1 MLDEDICIKMLT
13 FELTYSS
20 GVISIKFDKK
30 LASSLTVS
38 DFIVKIDEVELDSS
52 EFILLPSQ
60 DNKNYNIQLNN
71 YESIRKIEIILAESI
86 SGENNSHLDRF
97 YDYLDIGNS
106 DGDSDIDVDTS
117 EDSKSDD
124 ESQSDYLSQDSNA
137 ELLNSRGSTTSK
149 SAVSGAVLFG
159 ITVPS
164 GIWSFI
170 NTLQLMSLIP
180 MLNID
185 IPILLF
191 GLLSGLRGYSPI
203 PNLISYMM
211 DTEGPKPYNKAV
223 LMGYDSS
230 QFLLNCGDML
240 TTIFIT
246 IILFPVFF
254 LVKKLIPTKFSNTW
268 IYGFFLS
275 CLLDYK
281 WNVFTRFFVESYIEI
296 AIAAIMQIWV
306 AGDSSIYESSNL
318 IANLVLSLPI
328 LVISI

>member
-1 MLDEDICIKMLT
+1 
-13 FELTYSS
+13 
-20 GVISIKFDKK
+20 
-30 LASSLTVS
+30 
-38 DFIVKIDEVELDSS
+38 
-52 EFILLPSQ
+52 
-60 DNKNYNIQLNN
+60 
-71 YESIRKIEIILAESI
+71 
-86 SGENNSHLDRF
+86 
-97 YDYLDIGNS
+97 
-106 DGDSDIDVDTS
+106 
-117 EDSKSDD
+117 
-124 ESQSDYLSQDSNA
+124 
-137 ELLNSRGSTTSK
+137 
-149 SAVSGAVLFG
+149 
-159 ITVPS
+159 
-164 GIWSFI
+164 
-170 NTLQLMSLIP
+170 

-211 DTEGPKPYNKAV
+211 ETEGPKPYNKAV

-240 TTIFIT
+240 TIIFIT

-254 LVKKLIPTKFSNTW
+254 LVKKLIPTKFSTTW

-275 CLLDYK
+275 CFLEYR